1 MKKKILLF
9 FTLLAL
15 TLCIFV
21 LCVSAESISSTA
33 FEFLGYSVD
42 NNGGMSVEYTVDLDA
57 LDAYEKETG
66 KRLEYGVVV
75 ALDGSVANGMPLDK
89 ETGKA
94 TASTVIK
101 VPLDVDTTIICIR
114 VTGINIDRYNEK
126 IIMSLYTRE
135 NGGVQYVG
143 EKEITEAVSSVTYKE
158 ARGSLEVTING
169 MTYSTE
175 GETEKASDRVR
186 QQNASN
192 GDYKTGSEY
201 NFIKLSG
208 VWAIAEG
215 IAKAGGSL
223 VDMPA
228 AAALMEHYLKN
239 TSSNYNLNVA
249 GFLKDDSGA
258 LNSRNKAINNA
269 LRAAEALAI
278 EGEVFTINQLAEGHP
293 MQNSL
298 ATENWQFALGSYFD
312 DVDIIN
318 VTVTEVNGVKT
329 YTADIKYI
337 VTDFYNW
344 DTNDYNKFKD
354 LVSPHNLHELHKAGW
369 AREFL
374 TYGEI
379 TYAGITWTK
388 GQDVAT
394 IAGLN

>member
-1 MKKKILLF
+1 MKKRILLF

-114 VTGINIDRYNEK
+114 VTGIDVERYSEK

-158 ARGSLEVTING
+158 ARGPLEVTING

-175 GETEKASDRVR
+175 GETEKAWDRVR

-201 NFIKLSG
+201 NFIKLGG

-344 DTNDYNKFKD
+344 DTNVYDKFKD

-379 TYAGITWTK
+379 TYAGITWTE